1 MAEAARARSRL
12 LEQLLGTGGRIDGR
26 ATDAP
31 SRRTTARPRTAALV
45 RRRSV
50 RHRAVARALHA
61 ARRSSRAPPE
71 RALQPLAVM
80 PPTHE
85 PSSRRPTPGTPAK
98 KLRFKALATDYD
110 GTLADDGKVSKDTL
124 AALRRA
130 KKAGRKLLLVTG
142 RELED
147 LMRTFAEVDVFDIV
161 VAENGALLYTPCPH
175 PRERPLASPP
185 PPEFAQTLI
194 ERGVGPVSSGRIIV
208 ATWEPHQQVVLDT
221 IREMGLEL
229 EVIFNKGAVMVLPSG
244 VNKASGLRAALVD
257 LGIAPANVV
266 GVGDAENDHSLL
278 AACGL
283 GVAVANAV
291 PALKKRA
298 DLVMLQPR
306 GAGVVEL
313 IDQML
318 ATDFADVSRAKPE
331 VVDPVVPADVASS
344 TRLVQD
350 KHSKHHAS

>member
-1 MAEAARARSRL
+1 M
-12 LEQLLGTGGRIDGR
+12 
-26 ATDAP
+26 
-31 SRRTTARPRTAALV
+31 
-45 RRRSV
+45 
-50 RHRAVARALHA
+50 
-61 ARRSSRAPPE
+61 
-71 RALQPLAVM
+71 
-80 PPTHE
+80 PTHE
-85 PSSRRPTPGTPAK
+85 PSSRRPSPAASAK
-98 KLRFKALATDYD
+98 KPRFKALATDYD

-147 LMRTFAEVDVFDIV
+147 LMRTFAEVDVFDII
-161 VAENGALLYTPCPH
+161 VAENGALLYTPCPRP
-175 PRERPLASPP
+175 PRERPLATPP

-194 ERGVGPVSSGRIIV
+194 ERGVGPISSGRIIV

-221 IREMGLEL
+221 IRQMGLEL

-244 VNKASGLRAALVD
+244 VNKATGLRAALVD
-257 LGIAPANVV
+257 LGIDPKDVV
-266 GVGDAENDHSLL
+266 GVGDAENAHSLL

-318 ATDFADVSRAKPE
+318 ATDFAHVRKAKPE
-331 VVDPVVPADVASS
+331 IVAPVVPTEVQSS
-344 TRLVQD
+344 TRLVHE
-350 KHSKHHAS
+350 KRSKHHAS